1 MKPIRLFVAGYPG
14 DMGGANTEC
23 WHTVALWRRFGA
35 EVLFLPAAAPD
46 PAWRERLER
55 IGCRTIELPWDDLR
69 GVNGLAGGTVV
80 SFCNRTFLR
89 DAGRFRDLGC
99 RIVWVGCMNW
109 LFPEERTHY
118 QRCGPFDAYVFQS
131 RFQQTE
137 LLGQLEKFGVRAAQ
151 CHLIRGALVWDAI
164 GFRPLPHRRGTP
176 LVVGRIS
183 RAAADKF
190 SANTWP
196 IYRRIPYPVRAR
208 VMAWDPQIARKLGEP
223 PPWAECLP
231 AGAETAEHFFQRLH
245 CMIQVNG
252 GAQENWPR
260 SGLEAM
266 AAGVPVVAE
275 NRWGWREMI
284 RHGQT
289 GYLADNEDEL
299 AFYAARLAY
308 DEDLR
313 MEMVSRARKV
323 LEEELANPEVLWEGW
338 RNVFESLFD
347 AP

>member
-14 DMGGANTEC
+14 VVGGANTEC
-23 WHTVALWRRFGA
+23 WHTVDLWRRFGA
-35 EVLFLPAAAPD
+35 EVRFLPAAASD
-46 PAWRERLER
+46 PAWRDRLER
-55 IGCRTIELPWDDLR
+55 IGCRTIEGPWDDLCR
-69 GVNGLAGGTVV
+69 ANGLAGGTVV
-80 SFCNRTFLR
+80 SFCNRPFLR
-89 DAGRFRDLGC
+89 DAARFRDLGC
-99 RIVWVGCMNW
+99 RIVWIGCMNW
-109 LFPEERTHY
+109 LFPEERQHY

-131 RFQQTE
+131 RFQQSE
-137 LLGQLEKFGVRAAQ
+137 LLPQLEKFGVRPAQ
-151 CHLIRGALVWDAI
+151 CHWIRGALAWDAF
-164 GFRPLPHRRGTP
+164 GFRPLPHCRGTP

-196 IYRRIPYPVRAR
+196 IYRRIPHPVRAR

-231 AGAETAEHFFQRLH
+231 AGAETAEQFFHRLH

-323 LEEELANPEVLWEGW
+323 LEEELANPEILWDAW
-338 RNVFESLFD
+338 RGVFEGVGLRT
-347 AP
+347 